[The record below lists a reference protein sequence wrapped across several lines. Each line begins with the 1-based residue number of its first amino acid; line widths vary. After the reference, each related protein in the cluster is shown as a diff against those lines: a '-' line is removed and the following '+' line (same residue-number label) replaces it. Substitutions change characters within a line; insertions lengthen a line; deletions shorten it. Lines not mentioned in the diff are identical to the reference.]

1 VLTLVLGSVLAVL
14 SLAYVLMPL
23 LRGGVQTVRGAAV
36 PEASSGATAVDALR
50 EIEFDR
56 ETGKLSDDDYA
67 ALKSTYT
74 PLALQELRERAA
86 HDGAAEPKGGT
97 AADAAAYD
105 PAEALIAQVK
115 GQGLSCSSCGPR
127 PESDALFCSDCGR
140 FLGSSCPNCGA
151 APESERSRFCV
162 ECGAAL
168 APASAAAR

>member
-1 VLTLVLGSVLAVL
+1 MRSERKADVLALILGSVLAVVA
-14 SLAYVLMPL
+14 LAFVLMPL
-23 LRGGVQTVRGAAV
+23 IRRGPATVRAAAA
-36 PEASSGATAVDALR
+36 PEASSGGTAVEALR

-67 ALKSTYT
+67 ALKTTYT
-74 PLALQELRERAA
+74 PLALQELRERGSANPTA
-86 HDGAAEPKGGT
+86 SAPREPHT
-97 AADAAAYD
+97 ED
-105 PAEALIAQVK
+105 PAEALIAKVK
-115 GQGLSCSSCGPR
+115 AKGLSCPSCGPR

-168 APASAAAR
+168 AA